1 MPTVVLKLYKFDL
14 NANSSFK
21 VIYQTDQ
28 RTKQRLYASPFKEH
42 NNGTMV

>member
-21 VIYQTDQ
+21 SYLPDGTTDNTATI
-28 RTKQRLYASPFKEH
+28 RFPL
-42 NNGTMV
+42 